1 MSQVQKPKKGYK
13 SVPWLFGKEIEIPQ
27 EWECV
32 DVEYVSDKLLS
43 GGTPST
49 IIPEY
54 WEGNIPWTK
63 GAVLTTNI
71 TIKGERLISEL
82 GLKNS
87 STSIIPKDNLLVVSR
102 VSIGNVSINKI
113 DIAINQDITAV
124 ILNKTICLTEFL
136 YWNLLQTLSILVSF
150 SQGTTIQGFTRKD
163 LSSHKVLLPPLPE
176 QQQIASIL
184 SNVDSLIESTSK
196 IIENS
201 KSLKTGLMQK
211 LLTRGIG
218 HTKFKKVRLKFHFL
232 NYDIPEH
239 WEIIPIKKLS
249 TLVKGAVMTGP
260 FGLMLHSSDYV
271 VTGTPLILIKNIQF
285 GKIIDNDIPKI
296 SKEDTERLSRYKV
309 KEGDL
314 VFSRVGRV
322 GSSALIERKHHGWL
336 ISGQLLRIRFDNP
349 NLNYYYLNYFIQ
361 SHFFYR
367 ELIPELLGST
377 RDSINTEILEN
388 LPIIVPPKKEQDK
401 ITNILSNID
410 AQIDSQTQYKE
421 KLERLKKS
429 LMQKLLT
436 GEVRV

>member
-1 MSQVQKPKKGYK
+1 MISKFKKVNTIFQMYELAPTDWDVRKLGDFATQSTERFSNKFKAPILSMTKHRGFVKSLEYFSKQIFSNDISNYKLVKKGNFAYATIHLDEGSIGLLKDFENGYVSPMYTVFQVNSTIDPDYLILLMKTKSYLYK
-13 SVPWLFGKEIEIPQ
+13 YDAIGEGTVNRRKSVKFSDLSKLKIPLPPLLEQQKIASILSNVDNLIESTGKVITHSKKVKTGLMQKLLTRGIGHTKFKKVPWLFGKEIEIPE

-176 QQQIASIL
+176 QQKIASIL
-184 SNVDSLIESTSK
+184 SNIDSK
-196 IIENS
+196 I
-201 KSLKTGLMQK
+201 T
-211 LLTRGIG
+211 
-218 HTKFKKVRLKFHFL
+218 
-232 NYDIPEH
+232 
-239 WEIIPIKKLS
+239 
-249 TLVKGAVMTGP
+249 
-260 FGLMLHSSDYV
+260 
-271 VTGTPLILIKNIQF
+271 
-285 GKIIDNDIPKI
+285 
-296 SKEDTERLSRYKV
+296 
-309 KEGDL
+309 
-314 VFSRVGRV
+314 
-322 GSSALIERKHHGWL
+322 
-336 ISGQLLRIRFDNP
+336 
-349 NLNYYYLNYFIQ
+349 
-361 SHFFYR
+361 
-367 ELIPELLGST
+367 
-377 RDSINTEILEN
+377 
-388 LPIIVPPKKEQDK
+388 
-401 ITNILSNID
+401 
-410 AQIDSQTQYKE
+410 SQEQYKE
-421 KLERLKKS
+421 KLLLLKKS